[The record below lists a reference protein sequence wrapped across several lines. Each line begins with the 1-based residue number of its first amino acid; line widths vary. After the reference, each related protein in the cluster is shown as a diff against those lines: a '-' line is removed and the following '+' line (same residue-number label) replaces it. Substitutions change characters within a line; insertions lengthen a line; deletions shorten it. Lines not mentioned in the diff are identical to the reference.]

1 MRKLQTDYGV
11 GYLTEKQWEKL
22 LYRFSIERINELYER
37 ACICVD
43 VTLCRRCPLSSTMKK
58 VREKP
63 PCLGYLDWHGLHY
76 SSLRLG
82 RMEIMAEDNIGLKQA
97 KAIREH
103 LQGLEKVSRPGIKE
117 RERRGVNM
125 KFQNIE
131 AEFELAGY
139 RSGRPYWGMI
149 DGASIDEDVCSSS
162 PCGNCGHKGLE
173 YHPFIRDNSRS
184 YRVLARCPQ
193 CDEIFEF

>member
-1 MRKLQTDYGV
+1 VRKLQTDYGV

-22 LYRFSIERINELYER
+22 LYRFSIKNVGETYQR
-37 ACICVD
+37 ACICSD
-43 VTLCRRCPLSSTMKK
+43 YELCEQCPFSSAIGGI
-58 VREKP
+58 RERIS
-63 PCLGYLDWHGLHY
+63 CFDYFDYHGLSL

-82 RMEIMAEDNIGLKQA
+82 CADISARDIIGLEQA
-97 KAIREH
+97 KAILEH

-117 RERRGVNM
+117 RERGGVNM